1 MVVLTL
7 AQRVWNRDVAM
18 VPTFAWEEHATLTL
32 PLRTAG
38 RLVEGLQCSSGGGEV
53 IDDGL

>member
-1 MVVLTL
+1 MAVLTP

-38 RLVEGLQCSSGGGEV
+38 RLVEGSKCSSWGEV

>member
-1 MVVLTL
+1 MVVLTP

-38 RLVEGLQCSSGGGEV
+38 RLVEGLKGSSGGEV